1 MSFVQRRRFLWI
13 LFLAGLALLAV
24 AANATTLSRLRFEE
38 LVNRATAVA
47 RLRCIGVENFLEN
60 GEIWTETRFETVEL
74 NKGLLPGVVSVRML
88 GGRIGNLHSRIEG
101 VPAFRPGEEAYV
113 FLWGHEGEPFRVLGW
128 SQGAFRIAR
137 DPRTGME
144 RVTQDSAA
152 APVFDPRTAPVRARR
167 DSQPAGGDLSIETAK
182 GAGRKNS
189 LNTLGS
195 EDWKNEIEHQ
205 ADLRGHACTVLWS
218 VV

>member
-24 AANATTLSRLRFEE
+24 A
-38 LVNRATAVA
+38 
-47 RLRCIGVENFLEN
+47 RLRCIGVETFLEN

-128 SQGAFRIAR
+128 SQGTFESPGIH
-137 DPRTGME
+137 G
-144 RVTQDSAA
+144 
-152 APVFDPRTAPVRARR
+152 
-167 DSQPAGGDLSIETAK
+167 
-182 GAGRKNS
+182 
-189 LNTLGS
+189 
-195 EDWKNEIEHQ
+195 Q
-205 ADLRGHACTVLWS
+205 AWNG
-218 VV
+218 